1 MAIDWVLD
9 QTLEPRVAL
18 RLEPRESANKPRR
31 RTLWHRKAA
40 NDSWQQI
47 GESTSDLDR
56 ISPLAFDEDNQ
67 TLFVS
72 SRNQGDRSAVYRYDI
87 ANKRLGEAVAQHPW
101 IDLSGGL
108 VTHPSTGK
116 VLGIRHSAETPS
128 TSWFDER
135 YSAIQAGL
143 DKALPSTVN
152 RITPGDDSARYL
164 LVFAQ
169 SATDAG
175 TYYIFDT
182 QKRALDRVA
191 ATREWLPPALMSERR
206 FVMYKARGGL
216 NIPAWLTLPRGVEA
230 KNLPMIVHIH
240 GGPWVRSYHG
250 VQWGRWPDAQFF
262 ASRGYAVLEPEPR
275 GSVGFGAKHYQS
287 SFKQWGL
294 SMQDDITDG
303 ALHLVS
309 EGIVDKSRMCLFGG
323 SYGGYATL
331 QGLVRD
337 PDLWKCGHAYV
348 AVTDIELKQ
357 NVTWSDTARFSD
369 YYETDFKR
377 WIGDISTDRE
387 RFDAT
392 SPAKNAAKIKAAVM
406 LTMGGQDQ
414 RVPLIH
420 GTTMRDAMEKVGKPI
435 DYKVYVDEA
444 HGFNGNENVI
454 DFYTR
459 TEAFFAKHLKQ

>member
-1 MAIDWVLD
+1 VIDHA
-9 QTLEPRVAL
+9 LEPRIAL
-18 RLEPRESANKPRR
+18 RLEPREASDKPRR
-31 RTLWHRKAA
+31 RTLWYRKSGT
-40 NDSWQQI
+40 DPWQQI
-47 GESTSDLDR
+47 GESTGDVDR
-56 ISPLAFDEDNQ
+56 MRPLAFDGDQ
-67 TLFVS
+67 TLLVS
-72 SRNQGDRSAVYRYDI
+72 SRHGGDRSAIYRYDI
-87 ANKRLGEAVAQHPW
+87 TNRRMGEVVAQHPW
-101 IDLSGGL
+101 LDLDGGL
-108 VTHPSTGK
+108 VIHPASGK
-116 VLGIRHSAETPS
+116 VLGIRHSAEMPG

-135 YSAIQAGL
+135 YSAIQAGI
-143 DKALPSTVN
+143 DKAMPGTVN
-152 RITPGDDSARYL
+152 TITPGDDSARFM

-169 SATDAG
+169 SATDPG

-182 QKRALDRVA
+182 QRRALDRVA
-191 ATREWLPPALMSERR
+191 ATREWLPPALMAERR
-206 FVMYKARGGL
+206 FVMYKARDGL

-230 KNLPMIVHIH
+230 KNLPLIVHIH

-250 VQWGRWPDAQFF
+250 IAWGRWPDAQFL

-275 GSVGFGAKHYQS
+275 GSTGFGSRHYQL

-294 SMQDDITDG
+294 TMQDDLADG
-303 ALHLVS
+303 ALHLAS
-309 EGIVDKSRMCLFGG
+309 EGIVDRKRMCLFGG

-331 QGLVRD
+331 QGLVKD

-357 NVTWSDTARFSD
+357 NVTWSDTARYSD

-377 WIGDISTDRE
+377 WIGDIKTDRA

-392 SPAKNAAKIKAAVM
+392 SPAKNADRIQAAVM

-420 GTTMRDAMEKVGKPI
+420 GSTMRDAMDKAGKPL
-435 DYKVYVDEA
+435 DYHVYVDEG
-444 HGFNGNENVI
+444 HGFNGTDNVI

-459 TEAFFAKHLKQ
+459 SERFFAKHLK